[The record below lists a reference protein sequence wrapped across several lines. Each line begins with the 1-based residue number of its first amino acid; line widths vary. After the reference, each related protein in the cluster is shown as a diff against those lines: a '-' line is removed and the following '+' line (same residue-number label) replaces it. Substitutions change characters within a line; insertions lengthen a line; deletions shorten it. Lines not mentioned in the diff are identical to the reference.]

1 MLVGVIANMVT
12 VWQAIASTTERDMGW
27 NALAIVGLV
36 MVLGALLLAA
46 GIEDVRTREIANAK
60 NAAIALLAPLWW
72 WALELGWGDVGV
84 QLLVAAV
91 VFAVFVGAFAAGWM
105 GGGDVK
111 MIAALALWLP
121 LGSLV
126 DMLMVMAVLGGA
138 ITVLMM
144 IDQRRRRAA
153 GTIEV
158 PYGVAIAAAALLALP
173 AILPA
178 TPDARSAATARP
190 AASQTR
196 S

>member
-1 MLVGVIANMVT
+1 
-12 VWQAIASTTERDMGW
+12 MGW

-72 WALELGWGDVGV
+72 WALGLGWGDVGV
-84 QLLVAAV
+84 QLLAAAV
-91 VFAVFVGAFAAGWM
+91 VFAVFIGAFAAGWM

-121 LGSLV
+121 LGNLV

>member
-1 MLVGVIANMVT
+1 MQIRVIAIMVT
-12 VWQAIASTTERDMGW
+12 VWQAMPSTSDRVMGW
-27 NALAIVGLV
+27 NAFAIVGLAV
-36 MVLGALLLAA
+36 VLAALLLAA
-46 GIEDVRTREIANAK
+46 GIEDARTREIANAK

-72 WALELGWGDVGV
+72 WALDWAGPTSAYSCSSPPSSSG
-84 QLLVAAV
+84 
-91 VFAVFVGAFAAGWM
+91 FVGAFAAGWM

-111 MIAALALWLP
+111 MIAAISLWLP

-144 IDQRRRRAA
+144 IDQRRRRAF

-158 PYGVAIAAAALLALP
+158 PYGVAIAAAALLVLP
-173 AILPA
+173 AILPIDG
-178 TPDARSAATARP
+178 PVP
-190 AASQTR
+190 AAAQVAQTR

>member
-1 MLVGVIANMVT
+1 MQIRVIAIMVT
-12 VWQAIASTTERDMGW
+12 VWQAMPSTSDRVMGW
-27 NALAIVGLV
+27 NAFAIVGLAV
-36 MVLGALLLAA
+36 VLAALLLAA
-46 GIEDVRTREIANAK
+46 GIEDARTREIANAK

-72 WALELGWGDVGV
+72 WALGLGWTDVGV
-84 QLLVAAV
+84 QLLVAAI
-91 VFAVFVGAFAAGWM
+91 VFGVFVGAFAAGWM

-111 MIAALALWLP
+111 MIAAISLWLP

-144 IDQRRRRAA
+144 IDQRRRRAF

-158 PYGVAIAAAALLALP
+158 PYGVAIAAAALLVLP
-173 AILPA
+173 AILPIDGPVP
-178 TPDARSAATARP
+178 TAAQVA
-190 AASQTR
+190 QTR